1 MFYKVFYECR
11 CTTTSW
17 RYGTYFV
24 SVNRHVRATLHE
36 LSLLHLSGCL
46 CLLFLR
52 IFFHAIML
60 FRPFPQLLFIIVD
73 DVFEYS
79 CEQKQL
85 PRGCFVK
92 MVFLKILQNLQEN
105 TCARVSFSIKNTF
118 SYRTSLVTASVWNKI
133 HWKWDV
139 FFRDAYNCE

>member
-1 MFYKVFYECR
+1 MSLYNNIMKIRYILCQCQQTRASYFTRDIFTTPERVFV
-11 CTTTSW
+11 
-17 RYGTYFV
+17 F
-24 SVNRHVRATLHE
+24 TLLE
-36 LSLLHLSGCL
+36 NT
-46 CLLFLR
+46 
-52 IFFHAIML
+52 FHAIML

-133 HWKWDV
+133 HWKWDI

>member
-1 MFYKVFYECR
+1 MSLYNNIMKIRYILCQCQQTRASYFTRAIFTTPERVFV
-11 CTTTSW
+11 
-17 RYGTYFV
+17 F
-24 SVNRHVRATLHE
+24 TLLE
-36 LSLLHLSGCL
+36 NT
-46 CLLFLR
+46 
-52 IFFHAIML
+52 FHAIML

-92 MVFLKILQNLQEN
+92 MVFLKILQEN

-118 SYRTSLVTASVWNKI
+118 SYRTSLVTASV
-133 HWKWDV
+133 
-139 FFRDAYNCE
+139 

>member
-1 MFYKVFYECR
+1 MSLYNNIMKIWYILCQCQQTRASYFTQAIFTKPERVFV
-11 CTTTSW
+11 
-17 RYGTYFV
+17 F
-24 SVNRHVRATLHE
+24 TLPE
-36 LSLLHLSGCL
+36 NT
-46 CLLFLR
+46 
-52 IFFHAIML
+52 FHAIML
-60 FRPFPQLLFIIVD
+60 FRPFPQLLYIIVD

-79 CEQKQL
+79 CEQKQS

-105 TCARVSFSIKNTF
+105 TCTRASFSIKNTF
-118 SYRTSLVTASVWNKI
+118 SYRTSLVTASIWDKI